1 MSELLTIKVSIEKYD
16 EIKEYYRPFFIKKN
30 DNYIDY
36 VAKKNQVIITGFLS
50 NKKVKSI
57 TFQGDNAQK
66 EVDIWGIEVQKK
78 KKNVLK
84 DASWLDVG
92 SQIGSDEVGV
102 GDLFLPMI
110 VVAAYV
116 KSSQIEELK
125 RIGITDSKK
134 LNDEKIIEIA
144 PQVIQKYEFSKLT
157 LGNEKYNEMILKGEN
172 INSLKAKMHNRALRN
187 LYEKHKK
194 VKNIY
199 IDQFVNE
206 EKYYSYLTK
215 FDEPIL
221 RNITFKTKGE
231 SYYPSIALASV
242 VARYYLLVEKKKLE
256 RKYRAT
262 FPYGAGMDADK
273 FLDILYKEIGKE
285 ELEKII
291 KINFKNYKKYLENK

>member
-16 EIKEYYRPFFIKKN
+16 EIKEYYRPFFIKEN

-66 EVDIWGIEVQKK
+66 EVDIWGIGVQKK
-78 KKNVLK
+78 KENVLK

-116 KSSQIEELK
+116 KTSQIEELK

-134 LNDEKIIEIA
+134 LNDKKIIEIA
-144 PQVIQKYEFSKLT
+144 PKVIQKYEFSKLT

-187 LYEKHKK
+187 LYQKHKK

-221 RNITFKTKGE
+221 RNINFKTKGE